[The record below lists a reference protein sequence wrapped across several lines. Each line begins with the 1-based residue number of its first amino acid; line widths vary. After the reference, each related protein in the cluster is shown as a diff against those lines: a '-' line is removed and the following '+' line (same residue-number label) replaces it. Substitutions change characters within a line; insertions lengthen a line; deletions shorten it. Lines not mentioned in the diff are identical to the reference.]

1 MAAAAVPRTPSDR
14 ELRDLSRSRPDLAWH
29 YGTDISVARNAHATN
44 SREELA
50 VALAGEYDWLEAD
63 VRVGPNGVPVL
74 QHRVKDEVGLP
85 LAQWLDYTVP
95 TGRGLKLDVKEPA
108 ALPAVI
114 EAVRRAGVSQ
124 HRLIMNVYPGPTEQ
138 LLAVRRAFPRAIIN
152 VSPVSD
158 TDLTAQ
164 DIVELQ
170 VTAQLLGGAIMFP
183 IRHDLLTRDVVR
195 ALRPFG
201 RIAVWNTPELTD
213 PAPWTPLDLRLMG
226 VDGMIDLRDPVS
238 RRDRLSTKLVSVS
251 AKLFGWNAVYDVLD
265 AVGLL

>member
-1 MAAAAVPRTPSDR
+1 MAAATPRVPSDH
-14 ELRDLSRSRPDLAWH
+14 ELRVLSRTRPDLAWH

-50 VALAGEYDWLEAD
+50 DALRGEFDWLEAD
-63 VRVGPNGVPVL
+63 VRVGSDGVAVL
-74 QHRVKDEVGLP
+74 KHRVQDHADLP
-85 LAQWLDYTVP
+85 LAAWLGFTVP
-95 TGRGLKLDVKEPA
+95 SGRGLKLDVKEPE

-114 EAVRRAGVSQ
+114 EAVRRAGVPQ
-124 HRLIMNVYPGPTEQ
+124 HRLIMNIYPGPTEQ

-158 TDLTAQ
+158 TDLTPR

-170 VTAQLLGGAIMFP
+170 VTARLLGGLIMFP
-183 IRHDLLTRDVVR
+183 IRHDLVTREVVR

-213 PAPWTPLDLRLMG
+213 PSPWTPLELRLMG
-226 VDGMIDLRDPVS
+226 VDGMIDLREPVS
-238 RRDRLSTKLVSVS
+238 RRDRISTTLVSVG